1 MSCYPFELVRQNHIS
16 YDYELYDGDDK
27 ISLVFQHVGDE
38 QYDVHYAR
46 LVKKEDGTYKRIIT
60 AAGISGNAKKLLW
73 TIGHICVHFCT
84 VANPNMDSINFD
96 FIADKQEKRINI
108 FLMLVDRIMPP
119 EFGLYHDDEVMYI
132 MRKDKAK
139 NLN

>member
-1 MSCYPFELVRQNHIS
+1 MSCYPFELVRQNDIS

-27 ISLVFQHVGDE
+27 ISLVFQHIGDE

-46 LVKKEDGTYKRIIT
+46 LVKKENGTYKRIIT

-73 TIGHICVHFCT
+73 TIGHICIQFMT
-84 VANPNMDSINFD
+84 EDNPDFDSINFD
-96 FIADKQEKRINI
+96 FIADRQETRINI
-108 FLMLVDRIMPP
+108 FLMMVDRIMPP
-119 EFGLYHDDEVMYI
+119 ELGLYYDDEVMYI
-132 MRKDKAK
+132 MRKDKAE